1 MKLKRPSSLQSW
13 LFSAGAVL
21 LAFMGI
27 LWVLAASLA
36 GHEQAQT
43 PGSQNLMTAAPRL
56 ALALSIQILEFAGL
70 ACLILAALV
79 SVSRDFFSSKPQ

>member
-1 MKLKRPSSLQSW
+1 MKPNRPRSLQSW

-21 LAFMGI
+21 LALMGI
-27 LWVLAASLA
+27 LWALAAILA
-36 GHEQAQT
+36 GHDQAQT
-43 PGSQNLMTAAPRL
+43 PGSQNLGAAATWL
-56 ALALSIQILEFAGL
+56 AFELPIQILEFAGL